1 MELYLLLRNDY
12 TWDIFQT
19 SNVNMSTYLVAFIV
33 SEFKSVDNLD
43 NVILNVWGRPE
54 VVTHGKFAQDI
65 GIELINELQNITNI
79 NYALPKLDL
88 VGIPDFDMGAMENWG
103 LATFR

>member
-1 MELYLLLRNDY
+1 MLLRNDY